1 MEPEPIAYQQLT
13 LEVEQLTR
21 ERDHLLAQFRRDSET
36 LERREMVIKVQFE
49 EQLEEFTNKISQVKT
64 SAIFYSDKY
73 SQA

>member
-21 ERDHLLAQFRRDSET
+21 ERDHLLAQVRRDSET